1 MTRRPWLLRL
11 IALFAATATAAVLGS
26 VVQTQ
31 ASLAALAALGAEIP
45 LALRATTTLDDLVG
59 FAPTYGALLL
69 PGFLIAFLVAAWLA
83 RRWPARRAT
92 LFALAG
98 AVAVATALVSM
109 RFALGLQ
116 PVAAARDAVGLSALA
131 LAGAIG
137 GAVYARVTRT
147 LRVRAD
153 GR

>member
-11 IALFAATATAAVLGS
+11 IALLAATFAAAVLGS
-26 VVQTQ
+26 VAQTQ
-31 ASLAALAALGAEIP
+31 ASLAALEALGADVP
-45 LALRATTTLDDLVG
+45 LGLRATTTLDDLVG

-69 PGFLIAFLVAAWLA
+69 PGFLVAFAVAARLA
-83 RRWPARRAT
+83 RRWPRRRAT

-137 GAVYARVTRT
+137 GAAYARMTRVM
-147 LRVRAD
+147 LERAG